1 MNDVVIYDMYW
12 YYILLL
18 QYERYI
24 LSRKDLAKCI
34 ASEIHYV
41 QELCSQSASASIINT
56 CLVQFAGNEVAC

>member
-41 QELCSQSASASIINT
+41 QEHMPCSV
-56 CLVQFAGNEVAC
+56 CRE